1 MLKRLAAGI
10 GMGTLVAVVVVS
22 QGTPPNAQS
31 GAGRGQGNPPTA
43 QPGAGRGAAP
53 AGTPTEEQWSKP
65 EVQAYVAKARAIAG
79 DDPDLQY
86 DQSFNCTAAGS
97 HIAGGGGARMTV
109 GDGAILGNSD
119 PKIPYVEVPET
130 TAMLPPH
137 RVFDNLWRFG
147 STGVGAWL
155 ITSDDGY
162 ILFDALNDADDAR
175 DVIVGGMRKVGL
187 DPARIRYLVF
197 GHFHL
202 DHTGGGHYIQELVR
216 PQVLMGRD
224 DWPLYFRSVASSEGQ
239 GARLQDK
246 VPMTRGADAE
256 DGMTLTVGDTTAT
269 LIAMPGHTPGSTG
282 MIVPA
287 KYQGQRHNILIVT
300 ASAGGNNVRNRES
313 FIGGYEHIWN
323 WGLRERVESVL
334 NAHLNYNVNTL
345 SRMTYVNA
353 NYPPARNPLLY
364 GVEKTRRYIEITR
377 ACSQARLAALGW

>member
-1 MLKRLAAGI
+1 MLKTVLAGI
-10 GMGTLVAVVVVS
+10 GVSAFVATVVV
-22 QGTPPNAQS
+22 AQV
-31 GAGRGQGNPPTA
+31 
-43 QPGAGRGAAP
+43 
-53 AGTPTEEQWSKP
+53 GTPTEEQWNSP
-65 EVQAYVAKARAIAG
+65 EAQAFVAKAKAIAG
-79 DDPDLQY
+79 SDPDLQF
-86 DQSFNCTAAGS
+86 DFAFNCTAAGS
-97 HIAGGGGARMTV
+97 HVAGGGGARMTV
-109 GDGAILGNSD
+109 GDGALMPNSS
-119 PKIPYVEVPET
+119 IPYVEVPPQTE
-130 TAMLPPH
+130 MLPPH

-175 DVIVGGMRKVGL
+175 DVIVGGMKTVGL
-187 DPARIRYLVF
+187 DPTRIRHVLF

-256 DGMTLTVGDTTAT
+256 DGMTLTVGDTTVT
-269 LIAMPGHTPGSTG
+269 LISMPGHTPGSTG
-282 MIVPA
+282 LIFPA
-287 KYQGQRHNILIVT
+287 KYQGQIHNVLIVT
-300 ASAGGNNVRNRES
+300 ASAGGNNVRNREA

-323 WGLRERVESVL
+323 WGIRERVESVL
-334 NAHLNYNVNTL
+334 NAHLNYNINSL
-345 SRMTYVNA
+345 SRMTYVND
-353 NYPPARNPLLY
+353 NYPPAQNPLLY
-364 GVEKTRRYIEITR
+364 GVEKTRDYIEITR